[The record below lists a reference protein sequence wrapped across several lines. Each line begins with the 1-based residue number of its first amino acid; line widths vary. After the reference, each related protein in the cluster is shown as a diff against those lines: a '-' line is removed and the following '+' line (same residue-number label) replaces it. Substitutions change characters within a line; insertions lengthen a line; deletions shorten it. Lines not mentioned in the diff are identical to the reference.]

1 MASERRPVLGPR
13 VYRIELKPAAAR
25 DLAALAT
32 RDRVRVSKRIDAL
45 AANPRPPGVE
55 KLKGAENLWRVRV
68 GDYRIVYTIQDNALL
83 VLVVRV
89 RHRRDA
95 YRQ

>member
-1 MASERRPVLGPR
+1 MASERPPAHVPR

-25 DLAALAT
+25 ELAALAA
-32 RDRVRVSKRIDAL
+32 RDRGRVSKRIDAL

-55 KLKGAENLWRVRV
+55 KLKGAENLWRVRA
-68 GDYRIVYTIQDNALL
+68 GDYPIVYTIQDNALL
-83 VLVVRV
+83 VLVLRV
-89 RHRRDA
+89 RHRRDV

>member
-1 MASERRPVLGPR
+1 M
-13 VYRIELKPAAAR
+13 ELKPAAAR